1 MDVRLPRFVN
11 AEIHGQGLPFQ
22 GTGRVQESGDFK
34 LARAPSP
41 DRDGLVKRIVKPRAA
56 DLALVALRNEVTGG
70 RWDER
75 LPGARVLANHLG
87 VSAPTAAAA
96 LLKLTDEG
104 ILERGGERC
113 AYRVAGAHRAGLRGK
128 SPAGSKR
135 LLILTYKEPAMLT
148 DSTYRL
154 IEVLSVRMAEKGWEV
169 AHQVIDF
176 LNVKRPQ
183 RSWDRTIQVE
193 PGTSVIAVF
202 GRPALA
208 EWAIR
213 RKVRIF
219 FLGGVTG
226 GLPVPVAGVRSTL
239 VAQAALARLTA
250 LGHRRI
256 VLPLCEHPVIFEAAV
271 GQVMKEAIEGA
282 GRVYVKSYHNPASNA
297 LTPDTIWRILEA
309 SFATEPPTALIFLEW
324 KEFLTA
330 QSYLM
335 RAGLRIPE
343 DVSVVL
349 LDDQLEAEWVYP
361 KLCRFRFPMRR
372 FLNVMVSWLED
383 GGAEPMERF
392 LPADY
397 VDGESMAAPR
407 KR

>member
-1 MDVRLPRFVN
+1 
-11 AEIHGQGLPFQ
+11 
-22 GTGRVQESGDFK
+22 
-34 LARAPSP
+34 
-41 DRDGLVKRIVKPRAA
+41 LVKRIVKPRAA
-56 DLALVALRNEVTGG
+56 DLALVALRNEIMSG

-96 LLKLTDEG
+96 LLKLAGEG
-104 ILERGGERC
+104 LVESGGERC
-113 AYRVAGAHRAGLRGK
+113 AFRVVGARRASSSGESLAG
-128 SPAGSKR
+128 PQR
-135 LLILTYKEPAMLT
+135 LLILTYKEPAMLP
-148 DSTYRL
+148 DSTRRL
-154 IEVLSVRMAEKGWEV
+154 IESLSERMAGKGWEV
-169 AHQVIDF
+169 VHQTIDF
-176 LNVKRPQ
+176 LHVKRPQ

-219 FLGGVTG
+219 FLGGVTN
-226 GLPVPVAGVRSTL
+226 GLPVSMAAVRSPL

-250 LGHRRI
+250 LGHWRI
-256 VLPLCEHPVIFEAAV
+256 VLPLCEHPDTFKAAM
-271 GQVMKEAIEGA
+271 GQVMKEAIEGM
-282 GRVYVKSYHNPASNA
+282 GRVYTKSYHNPASSA
-297 LTPDTIWRILEA
+297 LTPDAIWRILEA
-309 SFATEPPTALIFLEW
+309 SFATDPPTALVFLEW

-335 RAGLRIPE
+335 RIGLRIPE

-361 KLCRFRFPMRR
+361 KLCRFRFPLRR
-372 FLNVMVSWLED
+372 VLNVMATWLED
-383 GGAEPMERF
+383 GDAAPINRF
-392 LPADY
+392 LPADF
-397 VDGESMAAPR
+397 VDGETMAPPR

>member
-1 MDVRLPRFVN
+1 M
-11 AEIHGQGLPFQ
+11 HGQGLSFREM
-22 GTGRVQESGDFK
+22 GRVRESGDFR
-34 LARAPSP
+34 LAWDASQAK
-41 DRDGLVKRIVKPRAA
+41 DCMVKRIVKPRAA
-56 DLALVALRNEVTGG
+56 DLALVALRNEITGG

-96 LLKLTDEG
+96 LLKLAGEG
-104 ILERGGERC
+104 IVERGGERC
-113 AYRVAGAHRAGLRGK
+113 AFRVVGARRGVRKGK
-128 SPAGSKR
+128 SPADSKR
-135 LLILTYKEPAMLT
+135 LLILTYKEPAMLPE
-148 DSTYRL
+148 STHRL
-154 IEVLSVRMAEKGWEV
+154 IEELSVRMAGKGWEV
-169 AHQVIDF
+169 VHQVIDF

-183 RSWDRTIQVE
+183 RSWDQTIQVE

-219 FLGGVTG
+219 FLGGMTD
-226 GLPVPVAGVRSTL
+226 GLPVSMAAVRSTL

-250 LGHRRI
+250 LGHWRI
-256 VLPLCEHPVIFEAAV
+256 VFPLCEHPDTFKAAM
-271 GQVMKEAIEGA
+271 GRVMKEAIEGV
-282 GRVYVKSYHNPASNA
+282 GRVYVKSYHNPASGTR
-297 LTPDTIWRILEA
+297 TPDAIWRILEA
-309 SFATEPPTALIFLEW
+309 SFATEAPTALMFLEW
-324 KEFLTA
+324 NEFLTA

-361 KLCRFRFPMRR
+361 KLCRFRFPVRR
-372 FLNVMVSWLED
+372 FINVMVSWLED
-383 GGAEPMERF
+383 GGADPMERF

>member
-1 MDVRLPRFVN
+1 M
-11 AEIHGQGLPFQ
+11 
-22 GTGRVQESGDFK
+22 
-34 LARAPSP
+34 
-41 DRDGLVKRIVKPRAA
+41 KRIVKPRAA
-56 DLALVALRNEVTGG
+56 DLALVALRNEIADG

-75 LPGARVLANHLG
+75 LPGARVLAKHLG

-96 LLKLTDEG
+96 LLKLAGEG
-104 ILERGGERC
+104 IVERGGERC
-113 AYRVAGAHRAGLRGK
+113 AFRVVGARRAARLGK
-128 SPAGSKR
+128 SPADPKR
-135 LLILTYKEPAMLT
+135 LLILTYKEPAMLPE
-148 DSTYRL
+148 STHRL
-154 IEVLSVRMAEKGWEV
+154 IEDLSVRMAGKGWEV
-169 AHQVIDF
+169 VHQVIDF

-219 FLGGVTG
+219 FLGGTTD
-226 GLPVPVAGVRSTL
+226 GLPVSMAAVRSTL

-250 LGHRRI
+250 LGHWRI
-256 VLPLCEHPVIFEAAV
+256 VLPLCNHPDTFKAAM
-271 GQVMKEAIEGA
+271 GRVMKEAIEKV
-282 GRVYVKSYHNPASNA
+282 GRVYVKSYHNPASGTR
-297 LTPDTIWRILEA
+297 TPDAIWRILEA
-309 SFATEPPTALIFLEW
+309 SFATEAPTALMFLEW

-361 KLCRFRFPMRR
+361 KLCRFRFPIRR

-392 LPADY
+392 LPADH
-397 VDGESMAAPR
+397 VDGETMAAPR